1 VAGCIRTHL
10 ARTCLLATGDL
21 EGWIAYVEQL
31 GPGLVDY
38 DRDEELGIA
47 YWATGVEARARPHL
61 LTIVEKMERSPEGYP
76 MSVGAVALELLGRH
90 EEAIRAADEAVRLM
104 PESRDAVNGPT
115 VAIRRAWVLIH
126 GRGARAEDG
135 YAEFERLLG
144 AYMLQPR
151 EVAAE
156 PLWRILDEDAGV
168 QRIIRE
174 AIAKQDSAR
183 SASGAF
189 TPPAPAVDRRS

>member
-1 VAGCIRTHL
+1 
-10 ARTCLLATGDL
+10 
-21 EGWIAYVEQL
+21 VEQL
-31 GPGLVDY
+31 GPELVDY

-61 LTIVEKMERSPEGYP
+61 LTMVERMKRSPDGP
-76 MSVGAVALELLGRH
+76 SNAWGAVALELLGRH
-90 EEAIRAADEAVRLM
+90 AEAIRAADEAVRLM

-126 GRGARAEDG
+126 GRGAGAEDG

-151 EVAAE
+151 EVATE
-156 PLWRILDEDAGV
+156 PLWRILGDDARV
-168 QRIIRE
+168 QQIFRD
-174 AIAKQDSAR
+174 AIAKVAEAR
-183 SASGAF
+183 DA
-189 TPPAPAVDRRS
+189 RI